1 METQENAGAE
11 AGEQKSNEG
20 SGTPTPNDVAKQSAP
35 NDGAKQSAPDDG
47 GWKAPASQAEL
58 DQIIQERVA
67 RAKESAARQAE
78 EKFAD
83 YNVFKAKAEEYDAV
97 KQANEALKRE
107 SLDKSKSII
116 AQSKGL
122 PAEFASRLV
131 GATEDEL
138 SADAERMAEMFKASG
153 ASPRKS
159 PNESALFGGGDPTRD
174 HIPDTQKIVNAI
186 PRW

>member
-1 METQENAGAE
+1 METQENAGAD

-20 SGTPTPNDVAKQSAP
+20 SGTPTPNDV
-35 NDGAKQSAPDDG
+35 AKQSAPDDG

>member
-1 METQENAGAE
+1 METQENAGAD

-20 SGTPTPNDVAKQSAP
+20 SGTPTPNDVAKR
-35 NDGAKQSAPDDG
+35 SAPDDG

-67 RAKESAARQAE
+67 RAKESATRQAE

-107 SLDKSKSII
+107 SLNKSKSII

-138 SADAERMAEMFKASG
+138 AADAERMAEIFKTSG